1 MIWVTLNMSSS
12 LNRQGNVREF
22 HIVWRVVSLYKW
34 HQYEQRWQCLSD
46 YCVYSP
52 DMHCSVKLSSITSVW
67 AKITMSEWLLCVF
80 SRHALQCEAVI
91 HSETIGDIN
100 NVSYM
105 SLPAFDLLSWII
117 FEFES
122 TVCVKYWDTLFSV
135 VILLPCERIG
145 VNFYKAARLEPP
157 TFQTPRLSGF
167 WAPQFFVTCNAYY
180 EAVFC
185 GLPNNKMTPNDNHAN
200 QTTIMSLST
209 HDRSGLS
216 HDIVQP
222 GTIDNSVLSL
232 IISVLSFKGIHNGIC
247 NLRFSLCVQAYC
259 KGRCRWQVEC
269 RWGRQKSRFWGY
281 IWLDCLC

>member
-1 MIWVTLNMSSS
+1 M
-12 LNRQGNVREF
+12 
-22 HIVWRVVSLYKW
+22 
-34 HQYEQRWQCLSD
+34 
-46 YCVYSP
+46 
-52 DMHCSVKLSSITSVW
+52 TSVW
-67 AKITMSEWLLCVF
+67 AKMTMSEWLFCVF

-167 WAPQFFVTCNAYY
+167 WAP
-180 EAVFC
+180 
-185 GLPNNKMTPNDNHAN
+185 PNF
-200 QTTIMSLST
+200 
-209 HDRSGLS
+209 LS
-216 HDIVQP
+216 HATPIMKLSSVVYR
-222 GTIDNSVLSL
+222 TIKWLQMIFMPIRPAVRFESN
-232 IISVLSFKGIHNGIC
+232 NG
-247 NLRFSLCVQAYC
+247 SC
-259 KGRCRWQVEC
+259 K
-269 RWGRQKSRFWGY
+269 
-281 IWLDCLC
+281 L